1 MSTTGGEL
9 VELQPWGCAHAGR
22 GMEVDDARAHHVAER
37 VILSLDDKHGRTRHL
52 GVNYDL
58 HLRSVVVGHPPA
70 VEVIRLIHAGAAPLG
85 ARGGGGLGW
94 VLACGIQS
102 VGGDQDRTRTTR
114 LTLIMNRLGTVPY
127 A

>member
-1 MSTTGGEL
+1 MVPTPAL
-9 VELQPWGCAHAGR
+9 AAWGCAHACQGV
-22 GMEVDDARAHHVAER
+22 EVDDARAHHVAKR

-85 ARGGGGLGW
+85 ARGRCRVLVGACRCRVGLWIHRAWEGIVADV
-94 VLACGIQS
+94 VLRAS
-102 VGGDQDRTRTTR
+102 
-114 LTLIMNRLGTVPY
+114 
-127 A
+127 